1 MPPVWFLT
9 QIKIGRKYSVRL
21 RVSTTSRSVLSI
33 TVPLREDSGSLPPD
47 TACFHCGLPV
57 TTAGEFRIGTADG
70 PREFCCAGCLAVSEV
85 ISAGGMERYYA
96 LRDAP
101 GNRPEAVD
109 RQEFLVYDHPR
120 LQQGWLVRKHHHAEA
135 EFLVDGIACA
145 ACVWLIEHWLSR
157 LPGVESVHVNFST
170 HRLGIRW
177 DPSRTRVSDLLM
189 AVHRVGYRALPYTR
203 EARRSLEESQRRELL
218 KRVGVAAALGMQ
230 VMVISVALYAGD
242 WFGIEPALADFL
254 RRVNLLLALP
264 IVGYA
269 AQPFFRGAWRG
280 IRSRSPGMDLPVS
293 LGIGLAFAG
302 SLWATVTGRGD
313 VYYDSI
319 AMFVFFLLGA
329 RYLELGA
336 RLKGAR
342 AMDALAA
349 VVPGT
354 ARRRRD
360 DNTLET
366 VPAAETEAGER
377 LLVRAGEV
385 VPADG
390 VIDEGASSFDESLMT
405 GEDRPVSRGPGDPV
419 MAGSVN
425 ISQPVTVTITS
436 RPGATVLD
444 SILRLAERAHGDKPR
459 IARLAERVSRWFV
472 LGVVLLASAVA
483 VSGLWLGN
491 PAWLP
496 TTIAILVVTC
506 PCALSLATPLALHAG
521 TGNLVRRGVHVVRGH
536 ALETLNRADHVV
548 FDKTGTLTRAAM
560 TLDRITT
567 PGQMDSGEALR
578 IAAAL
583 EQESTHPLARPLLEA
598 AGDGPLP
605 PVTDFVNVQGRGVLG
620 RVDGK
625 DYRLGSAAFV
635 AESTDGLP
643 SGEGAEACADDADS
657 LVMLGEASGLAATF
671 RFRDEIR
678 PGAPGL
684 VRQLRAE
691 GAGISLLSGDRPGA
705 VRRIAR
711 EAGIDDARGGCLPQ
725 QKLDAL
731 DTLIAEGRVVAM
743 VGDGINDAP
752 ALARA
757 HLGVAMARNVNLA
770 SASADMVITAEDL
783 GALGDARRIAR
794 RTFRIIRQNITWALA
809 YNILAVPAALAGMV
823 PPWLA
828 GIGMSLSSVVVVLNA
843 SRLGRA

>member
-1 MPPVWFLT
+1 M
-9 QIKIGRKYSVRL
+9 
-21 RVSTTSRSVLSI
+21 STTGRSNLNI
-33 TVPLREDSGSLPPD
+33 AVPLREDAGDSPPGIP
-47 TACFHCGLPV
+47 CFHCGLPV
-57 TTAGEFRIGTADG
+57 TTAGEFRTRTEDG
-70 PREFCCAGCLAVSEV
+70 GREFCCAGCLAVSEV

-109 RQEFLVYDHPR
+109 RQQFLVYDNPR
-120 LQQGWLVRKHHHAEA
+120 LQQGWLIRKDQFAEA

-145 ACVWLIEHWLSR
+145 ACVWLIESWLAR
-157 LPGVESVHVNFST
+157 LPGVESADVNFST
-170 HRLGIRW
+170 HRLGVRW
-177 DPSRTRVSDLLM
+177 DPSLAGVSDLLL

-203 EARRSLEESQRRELL
+203 EARRSLEEHRRRELL
-218 KRVGVAAALGMQ
+218 KRLGVAAALGMQ

-254 RRVNLLLALP
+254 RRVNLLLVLP
-264 IVGYA
+264 IVGYS
-269 AQPFFRGAWRG
+269 AQPFFHGAWRG
-280 IRSRSPGMDLPVS
+280 IRTRSPGMDLPVS
-293 LGIGLAFAG
+293 LGIALAFAG
-302 SLWATVTGRGD
+302 SLWATVSGGGG

-336 RLKGAR
+336 RLKSAR
-342 AMDALAA
+342 AMDSLAA

-366 VPAAETEAGER
+366 VPAAETAAGER

-390 VIDEGASSFDESLMT
+390 VIDDGASSFDESLMT
-405 GEDRPVSRGPGDPV
+405 GEDRPVSRGVGDPV

-425 ISQPVTVTITS
+425 VSQPVTVTITA

-444 SILRLAERAHGDKPR
+444 SILRLAERAHADKPR
-459 IARLAERVSRWFV
+459 ISQLAERVARWFV
-472 LGVVLLASAVA
+472 VGVIMLAAAVA
-483 VSGLWLGN
+483 GLGLWLGN

-496 TTIAILVVTC
+496 TTIAVLVVTC

-521 TGNLVRRGVHVVRGH
+521 IGNLVRHGVHVVRGH
-536 ALETLNRADHVV
+536 ALETLNRVDHVV
-548 FDKTGTLTRAAM
+548 FDKTGTLTRAEMA
-560 TLDRITT
+560 LEGITT
-567 PGQMDSGEALR
+567 HGRLDSGEALR

-583 EQESTHPLARPLLEA
+583 EQGASHPLARPLLEA
-598 AGDGPLP
+598 AGDAPLP
-605 PVTDFVNVQGRGVLG
+605 RVTDFANVPGQGVRG

-625 DYRLGSAAFV
+625 DYRLGTAEFV
-635 AESTDGLP
+635 AESMGGLP
-643 SGEGAEACADDADS
+643 PGGAAADRTDAAGL
-657 LVMLGEASGLAATF
+657 LVTLGEASGPVATF
-671 RFRDEIR
+671 SFQDELR
-678 PGAPGL
+678 AGAHGL
-684 VRQLRAE
+684 VKRMRSE
-691 GAGISLLSGDRPGA
+691 GMGISLLSGDRPCA
-705 VRRIAR
+705 VDAIAR
-711 EAGIDDARGGCLPQ
+711 DVGIGDARGGCLPG
-725 QKLDAL
+725 QKLAAL
-731 DTLIAEGRVVAM
+731 DNLIGDGRVVAM

-770 SASADMVITAEDL
+770 SASADMVITADDL
-783 GALGDARRIAR
+783 GVLGDARRVAR
-794 RTFRIIRQNITWALA
+794 RTFRIIRQNIAWALT
-809 YNILAVPAALAGMV
+809 YNILAVPATLAGMV

-828 GIGMSLSSVVVVLNA
+828 GIGMSLSSVVVVMNA
-843 SRLGRA
+843 ARLTRD

>member
-1 MPPVWFLT
+1 M
-9 QIKIGRKYSVRL
+9 
-21 RVSTTSRSVLSI
+21 STTGRSNLNI
-33 TVPLREDSGSLPPD
+33 AVPLREDAGGSPPD
-47 TACFHCGLPV
+47 IPCFHCALPV
-57 TTAGEFRIGTADG
+57 TTAGEFRTRPEDG
-70 PREFCCAGCLAVSEV
+70 GREFCCAGCQAVSEV
-85 ISAGGMERYYA
+85 ISAGGMERYYV

-109 RQEFLVYDHPR
+109 RQQFLVYDNPR
-120 LQQGWLVRKHHHAEA
+120 LQQGWLIRKDQYAEA

-145 ACVWLIEHWLSR
+145 ACVWLIESWLAR
-157 LPGVESVHVNFST
+157 LPGVESADVNFST
-170 HRLGIRW
+170 HRLGVRW
-177 DPSRTRVSDLLM
+177 DPSLAGVSDLLM
-189 AVHRVGYRALPYTR
+189 AVHQVGYRALPYTR
-203 EARRSLEESQRRELL
+203 EARRSLEENRRRELL
-218 KRVGVAAALGMQ
+218 KRLGVAAALGMQ

-254 RRVNLLLALP
+254 RRVNLLLVLP
-264 IVGYA
+264 IVGYS

-280 IRSRSPGMDLPVS
+280 IRTRSPGMDLPVS
-293 LGIGLAFAG
+293 LGIALAFAG
-302 SLWATVTGRGD
+302 SLWATVSGGGD

-342 AMDALAA
+342 AMDSLAA

-354 ARRRRD
+354 ARRRRA

-366 VPAAETEAGER
+366 VPAAETAAGER

-390 VIDEGASSFDESLMT
+390 VIDDGASSFDESLMT
-405 GEDRPVSRGPGDPV
+405 GEDRPVSRGVGDPV

-425 ISQPVTVTITS
+425 VSQPVTVTITA

-444 SILRLAERAHGDKPR
+444 SILRLAERAHADKPR
-459 IARLAERVSRWFV
+459 ISRLAERVARWFV
-472 LGVVLLASAVA
+472 VGVVMLAAAVA
-483 VSGLWLGN
+483 SLGLWLGN

-496 TTIAILVVTC
+496 TTIAVLVVTC

-521 TGNLVRRGVHVVRGH
+521 IGNLVRRGVHVVRGH
-536 ALETLNRADHVV
+536 ALETLNRVNHVV
-548 FDKTGTLTRAAM
+548 FDKTGTLTRAEMA
-560 TLDRITT
+560 LEAITT
-567 PGQMDSGEALR
+567 HGHLDSGEALR

-583 EQESTHPLARPLLEA
+583 EQGASHPLARPLLEA
-598 AGDGPLP
+598 AGEAPLP
-605 PVTDFVNVQGRGVLG
+605 RVTDFANVPGRGVRG

-625 DYRLGSAAFV
+625 DYRLGTAEFVVEFMGGLDLGGAA
-635 AESTDGLP
+635 ADRTDAAGL
-643 SGEGAEACADDADS
+643 
-657 LVMLGEASGLAATF
+657 LVTLGEASGPVATF
-671 RFRDEIR
+671 RFRDELR
-678 PGAPGL
+678 AGAHGL
-684 VRQLRAE
+684 VQRMRSD
-691 GAGISLLSGDRPGA
+691 GMDISLLSGDRPGA
-705 VRRIAR
+705 VDAIAR
-711 EAGIDDARGGCLPQ
+711 DVGIGDARGGCLPE
-725 QKLDAL
+725 QKLAAL
-731 DTLIAEGRVVAM
+731 DTLIGDGRVVAM

-770 SASADMVITAEDL
+770 SASADMVITADDL
-783 GALGDARRIAR
+783 GVLGDARRVAR
-794 RTFRIIRQNITWALA
+794 RTFRIIRQNIAWALT

-843 SRLGRA
+843 ARLTRD